1 MSPLHHEK
9 SWTDLFGFGICP
21 RPLFTLF
28 YPLLFLLSLFWHHH
42 IETNYI
48 CSELNRMGEN
58 SLTHSAVTILT
69 YTHAHKTH
77 HHTTTQ
83 THPHQHHPIKKHPH
97 PLTSKTTHTHTHK
110 HTHTHTHTH

>member
-58 SLTHSAVTILT
+58 
-69 YTHAHKTH
+69 
-77 HHTTTQ
+77 
-83 THPHQHHPIKKHPH
+83 
-97 PLTSKTTHTHTHK
+97 THTHARAHTRTNK
-110 HTHTHTHTH
+110 HTHTHLHINTHPNTYIHIFSHLADAFIQRTY